1 MFDIQDL
8 YDQLPLDQLAAQVGG
23 DPAEVGKA
31 VGAVLPALLMGMDAN
46 AQDASGEASLLDAL
60 GQHAG
65 RSPFDVSSVDE
76 ADGAKI
82 ARHVFGS
89 NEDAVVARLGGAA
102 GDQGLIQKLIPIL
115 APLVMA
121 WLANQVAGQSQSKS
135 ASQADGGGVLGQI
148 LGQVLGG
155 QSGTQQGSSS
165 PGGLGGGILA
175 DVLGG
180 LLGGGRR

>member
-8 YDQLPLDQLAAQVGG
+8 YDQLPIDQLAAQVGG

-102 GDQGLIQKLIPIL
+102 GDRGLIQKLIPIL

-121 WLANQVAGQSQSKS
+121 WLANQVAGQSH
-135 ASQADGGGVLGQI
+135 
-148 LGQVLGG
+148 
-155 QSGTQQGSSS
+155 
-165 PGGLGGGILA
+165 PGRRRGCPRPDPRPGAGRPVGDA
-175 DVLGG
+175 AG
-180 LLGGGRR
+180 LLEPRRPRRWHPRRRPRRPSRRGPPLS